1 MPLLCLSFR
10 GKVACRRLWQV
21 GLEHFPG
28 DDEGGYGGGYGDDPY
43 DECGS
48 EAGSAAGPPRSICNW
63 LKGSGDPSMGRG
75 AAGLW
80 VNVYDG
86 STPQPGKVLLFVQKA
101 QRELPP
107 GAEGPRGEEAA
118 GPGKGTLKVSSCQA
132 YDYILLAALRSQ
144 VGGRRYG
151 RLRACENTCRV
162 GPGRAGSAVPAFAQK
177 MLSWSSRA
185 QSGPG
190 STAFVDGCTHQQ
202 HYEKVPLRPAACQA
216 HALC

>member
-1 MPLLCLSFR
+1 MLVAALPLLCLSFR

-28 DDEGGYGGGYGDDPY
+28 DEEGGYGGGYGDDPY

-107 GAEGPRGEEAA
+107 GAEGPRGEEAT

-132 YDYILLAALRSQ
+132 YDYILLAALKSQ
-144 VGGRRYG
+144 VGGWVGG
-151 RLRACENTCRV
+151 RPQACKNTC
-162 GPGRAGSAVPAFAQK
+162 GAGLAAD
-177 MLSWSSRA
+177 R
-185 QSGPG
+185 SG
-190 STAFVDGCTHQQ
+190 
-202 HYEKVPLRPAACQA
+202 VPLGATNALMVVEGEGWPLWHCFGRQLHPTAALAQPRQ
-216 HALC
+216 